1 MAYTTIVSG
10 TNITSSWANAN
21 VRDQAVS
28 PFGSTAART
37 AAITAPIA
45 GMVSTLTTN
54 TATEGVE
61 VYNSAGQWRMP
72 WNMPW
77 GFVQYTQTTTTV
89 TSGNNTNILVG
100 NTLSVINRRRYRITG
115 FVPYYFSNVALNTA
129 EVQLTVGGTYVSG
142 QRVFTS
148 QISSGE
154 NGATVVAYYT
164 ATATNASLACNL
176 YSAAVVGTDHRY
188 GASATI
194 PIFIGVEDIGPS
206 GAPA

>member
-148 QISSGE
+148 QVSSGE

>member
-21 VRDQAVS
+21 VRDQVVS
-28 PFGSTAART
+28 PFGSTLDRT
-37 AAITAPIA
+37 AAITGPIA

-61 VYNSAGQWRMP
+61 VYNSAGQWRLP

-77 GFVQYTQTTTTV
+77 GFVQYTQTTTPV
-89 TSGNNTNILVG
+89 TSGNNATILTG
-100 NTLSVINRRRYRITG
+100 NTLSVVNRRRYRITG
-115 FVPYYFSNVALNTA
+115 FVPFYSSTAALNTA
-129 EVQLTVGGTYVSG
+129 EVQLVVGGTVVSG

-148 QISSGE
+148 QVTSGE

-188 GASATI
+188 GASATT

>member
-10 TNITSSWANAN
+10 TNITSSWANAS
-21 VRDQAVS
+21 VRDQVVS

-54 TATEGVE
+54 TSTEGVE

-77 GFVQYTQTTTTV
+77 GYVQYTQTTTTV
-89 TSGNNTNILVG
+89 TSGNNTNILTG

-115 FVPYYFSNVALNTA
+115 FVPQYFSNVALNTA
-129 EVQLTVGGTYVSG
+129 EVQLVVGGTVISG

-148 QISSGE
+148 QITSGE

-164 ATATNASLACNL
+164 ATATNAALACNL
-176 YSAAVVGTDHRY
+176 YSAAVVGTNHQY

>member
-1 MAYTTIVSG
+1 MLDKLLGRSEAG
-10 TNITSSWANAN
+10 A
-21 VRDQAVS
+21 
-28 PFGSTAART
+28 GRT

-54 TATEGVE
+54 AATEGVE

-77 GFVQYTQTTTTV
+77 GFVQYTQTTTSV

-115 FVPYYFSNVALNTA
+115 FVPFYYSTAALNTA
-129 EVQLTVGGTYVSG
+129 DVQLVVGGTVVSS

-148 QISSGE
+148 QINSGE

-164 ATATNASLACNL
+164 ATATNTSLACNL
-176 YSAAVVGTDHRY
+176 YSAAIVGTNHQY
-188 GASATI
+188 GASAFL

>member
-10 TNITSSWANAN
+10 TNITSSWANAS
-21 VRDQAVS
+21 VRDQVVS
-28 PFGSTAART
+28 PFGNTLTRAG
-37 AAITAPIA
+37 AIAAPIV

-54 TATEGVE
+54 NSTEGIE
-61 VYNSAGQWRMP
+61 VYNSANQWRMP

-77 GFVQYTQTTTTV
+77 GFTQYTQTTTTV
-89 TSGNNTNILVG
+89 TSGNNTNILTG

-129 EVQLTVGGTYVSG
+129 EVQLTVGGTVVSG
-142 QRVFTS
+142 QRVFSS
-148 QISSGE
+148 QATSGE
-154 NGATVVAYYT
+154 NGATIVAYYT

-176 YSAAVVGTDHRY
+176 YSAAVVGTNHQY
-188 GASATI
+188 GASSTI

>member
-28 PFGSTAART
+28 PFASTAART

-72 WNMPW
+72 WNLPW

-115 FVPYYFSNVALNTA
+115 FVPYYFSNAALNTA

-148 QISSGE
+148 QVSSGE

-164 ATATNASLACNL
+164 ATATNASLSCNL

>member
-10 TNITSSWANAN
+10 TNITSSWANAS
-21 VRDQAVS
+21 VRDQVVS
-28 PFGSTAART
+28 PFGSTTART

-54 TATEGVE
+54 NSTEGIE
-61 VYNSAGQWRMP
+61 VYNSAGQWAKP

-89 TSGNNTNILVG
+89 TSGNNTNILTG
-100 NTLSVINRRRYRITG
+100 NTLSVVNRRRYRITG
-115 FVPYYFSNVALNTA
+115 FAPFYFSTSALNTA
-129 EVQLTVGGTYVSG
+129 EVQIVVGGTAISG

-148 QISSGE
+148 QVNSGE

-164 ATATNASLACNL
+164 ATATNAALACNL
-176 YSAAVVGTDHRY
+176 YSAAIVGTNHQY
-188 GASATI
+188 GASAI
-194 PIFIGVEDIGPS
+194 LPIFIGVEDIGPS